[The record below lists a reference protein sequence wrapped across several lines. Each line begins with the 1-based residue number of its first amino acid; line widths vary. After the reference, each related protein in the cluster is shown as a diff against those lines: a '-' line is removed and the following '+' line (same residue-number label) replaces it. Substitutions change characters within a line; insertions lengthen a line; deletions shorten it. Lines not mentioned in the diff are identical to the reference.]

1 MDRDAAIAALSRGS
15 ANGKDGFVSRTVDI
29 DFTFGE
35 AISVSEVL
43 HALLGAGL
51 RMPSDTEVPYLVDE
65 GRHVRVAEGGRFR
78 RGRRHLPAGD
88 KRWED
93 RAVGMT
99 LLLPDGP
106 HGGDLLFHP
115 GRTSVSFVVAVHPR
129 YLPDSSR
136 FCDLG
141 WYLARLVP
149 ALEPLGLAEIEARDA
164 P

>member
-1 MDRDAAIAALSRGS
+1 M
-15 ANGKDGFVSRTVDI
+15 SRTVDI

-43 HALLGAGL
+43 YALLGTGL

-65 GRHVRVAEGGRFR
+65 DGMFEWQKAAASDVDDVISRLA
-78 RGRRHLPAGD
+78 D

-115 GRTSVSFVVAVHPR
+115 GQTSVSFVVAVHPR
-129 YLPDSSR
+129 HLPDSSR

>member
-1 MDRDAAIAALSRGS
+1 M
-15 ANGKDGFVSRTVDI
+15 SRTVDI

-65 GRHVRVAEGGRFR
+65 DGMFEWQKAAASDVDDVISRLA
-78 RGRRHLPAGD
+78 D

>member
-1 MDRDAAIAALSRGS
+1 M
-15 ANGKDGFVSRTVDI
+15 SRTVDI

-35 AISVSEVL
+35 AISVL
-43 HALLGAGL
+43 DALDALLGSGL
-51 RMPSDTEVPYLVDE
+51 RMPSDTEVLYLLDEDGMFEWQKAPASDVDDVIS
-65 GRHVRVAEGGRFR
+65 RLA
-78 RGRRHLPAGD
+78 D
-88 KRWED
+88 KQWED
-93 RAVGMT
+93 RVVGMT

-129 YLPDSSR
+129 LLSGSSR

-141 WYLARLVP
+141 WYLERLVP
-149 ALEPLGLAEIEARDA
+149 ALEPLGLAEIEARDT

>member
-1 MDRDAAIAALSRGS
+1 M
-15 ANGKDGFVSRTVDI
+15 SRTVDI
-29 DFTFGE
+29 DFAFRGP
-35 AISVSEVL
+35 ISVSEAL
-43 HALLGAGL
+43 RALLDAGL
-51 RMPSDTEVPYLVDE
+51 RVPSDAEVSYLVDE
-65 GRHVRVAEGGRFR
+65 DGMFEWQKAAVSEMEDVITRLE
-78 RGRRHLPAGD
+78 D

-93 RAVGMT
+93 RVVGMT

-129 YLPDSSR
+129 FLPGSSR

-141 WYLARLVP
+141 WYLERLIPV
-149 ALEPLGLAEIEARDA
+149 LEPLGLSEVEARDT